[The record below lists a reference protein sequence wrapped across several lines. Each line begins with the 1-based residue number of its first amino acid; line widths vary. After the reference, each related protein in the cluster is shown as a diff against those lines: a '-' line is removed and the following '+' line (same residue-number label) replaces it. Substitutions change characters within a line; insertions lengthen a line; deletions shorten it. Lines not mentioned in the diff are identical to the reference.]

1 MKNNKI
7 SMNTTIRFRQEN
19 IENQFDNFDTYF
31 LISFNISL
39 MGIMHQ
45 PMHKSYQRQ
54 PGLISKQNFSLYI
67 GKVCSNNNKLA

>member
-31 LISFNISL
+31 
-39 MGIMHQ
+39 
-45 PMHKSYQRQ
+45 
-54 PGLISKQNFSLYI
+54 
-67 GKVCSNNNKLA
+67 